1 MNTAKRQF
9 EKEEK
14 KIKIVGK
21 LSVIVGP
28 NKKGDIVV
36 REGDNL

>member
-1 MNTAKRQF
+1 MKNKV
-9 EKEEK
+9 
-14 KIKIVGK
+14 IGK
-21 LSVIVGP
+21 LSVIVGM